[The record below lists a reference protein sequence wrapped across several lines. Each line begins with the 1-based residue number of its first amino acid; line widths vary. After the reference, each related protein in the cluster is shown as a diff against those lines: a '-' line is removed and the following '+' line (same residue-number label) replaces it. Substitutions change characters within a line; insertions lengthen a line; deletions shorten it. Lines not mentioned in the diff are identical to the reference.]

1 MAFQKVVN
9 VDPAIATPG
18 LEVNPGQAV
27 YTAFNYV
34 SDGTV
39 EAGGFAFAVAIE
51 DDAGGAHVM
60 NSASKKGSAGDKVL
74 GFVERNLIGALNPLV
89 EATNVYPLGQG
100 LPIAIRGQF
109 YAVATG
115 AATEGQSVLC
125 DPTTGAIT
133 YGTAGATNDTGWVVR
148 LPRGVEEVASGDI
161 VIYENFGLAITPATG
176 GVGG

>member
-34 SDGTV
+34 SDGMV

-133 YGTAGATNDTGWVVR
+133 YGTAGVVR